1 MQVERLFLEL
11 PFGMDAVDV
20 SDRFRYLPI
29 GAIEDEVLVETS
41 PILTV
46 SGEVAE
52 RIGPLMVDVP

>member
-1 MQVERLFLEL
+1 
-11 PFGMDAVDV
+11 MDAVDV